1 MKILSPAMVCAA
13 WLVLAPCPPRAAG
26 APAQPDTSTTPAAA
40 PVARAGEPQRWK
52 GEIELPGVK
61 LEFVALLTP
70 AQGDAPAAGTLD
82 IPMQGLKDGP
92 LSEVVV
98 SDERIAFVLAL
109 PQMPPQAHA
118 RFSAAPAP
126 DGQTAKGEL
135 RQSGGV
141 FPVSMTRI
149 APGAAV
155 GPLRPQEPKPP
166 FPYTQRDVIYVN
178 AQDGT
183 TLAGTLTIPPGDGPH
198 PVAVLITGSGPQDR
212 DETILGHKPFWVLA
226 DHLSRRG
233 IAVLRSDDR
242 GVGGSSGSTAQS
254 TAHDF
259 AGDVLAAVAFL
270 HTQPEIDAGKIG
282 VIGHSEGG
290 IVGPIAASKSAD
302 IAFVVILA
310 GTGINGRDILTLQS
324 AAIMRASG
332 IGEDQ
337 VAAVTAHH
345 GALMD
350 LLERHAPQDEVIAAT
365 KALIVS
371 QRRAGGAEP
380 LSDGDLAAAA
390 QQAIAS
396 MDNPWFRSFLLL
408 DPREALRRVKAP
420 VLAIIGSLDTQVPPA
435 ENLPEIE
442 KALRDGGNRDV
453 TAKELPGLNHLFQ
466 TAVTGAPAE
475 YAMIEETFAP
485 AALDEIARWIRART
499 GLDQ

>member
-1 MKILSPAMVCAA
+1 MKILSPAMACAA
-13 WLVLAPCPPRAAG
+13 WLVFAPCPALAAA
-26 APAQPDTSTTPAAA
+26 APAQPDTNVTPAV

-98 SDERIAFVLAL
+98 SHERIAFVLAL

-118 RFSAAPAP
+118 RFSAALAP
-126 DGQTAKGEL
+126 DGQSAKGEL

-149 APGAAV
+149 APDAAV
-155 GPLRPQEPKPP
+155 GPSRPQEPKPP
-166 FPYTQRDVIYVN
+166 FPYTQRDVTYVN

-242 GVGGSSGSTAQS
+242 GVGGRAAAPQS

-259 AGDVLAAVAFL
+259 AADVLAAVAFL
-270 HTQPEIDAGKIG
+270 HTQPEIDARNIG

-290 IVGPIAASKSAD
+290 IVGPIAASRSAD

-324 AAIMRASG
+324 AAIMRA
-332 IGEDQ
+332 
-337 VAAVTAHH
+337 
-345 GALMD
+345 
-350 LLERHAPQDEVIAAT
+350 
-365 KALIVS
+365 
-371 QRRAGGAEP
+371 RASVKIRSP
-380 LSDGDLAAAA
+380 LSRP
-390 QQAIAS
+390 ITAS
-396 MDNPWFRSFLLL
+396 SWIFSN
-408 DPREALRRVKAP
+408 
-420 VLAIIGSLDTQVPPA
+420 
-435 ENLPEIE
+435 
-442 KALRDGGNRDV
+442 
-453 TAKELPGLNHLFQ
+453 
-466 TAVTGAPAE
+466 
-475 YAMIEETFAP
+475 
-485 AALDEIARWIRART
+485 AALAGRSHRRHQGPD
-499 GLDQ
+499 